1 MHRESCR
8 TGLDEE
14 LATALVSAARTGLG
28 DELRSVLYFTPG
40 AFDVPYVRS
49 DLYEDVE
56 AARAAKEQLVELE
69 RVGFAE
75 APVRTAI
82 AGSQQPAIGPYA
94 FTVRFHEN
102 GFVVRV
108 LGPDAGVLLTTDSM
122 NVAGFREA
130 ATALGRLLAGSD

>member
-1 MHRESCR
+1 MNRESYR

-14 LATALVSAARTGLG
+14 LATALLSAARTGLG

-40 AFDVPYVRS
+40 AFDVLYVRS

-56 AARAAKEQLVELE
+56 AARVAKEQLVELE

-82 AGSQQPAIGPYA
+82 AGSQQPDIGDYS
-94 FTVRFHEN
+94 FTVRFHDN

-122 NVAGFREA
+122 NVAGCREA